1 MYLRTLIAALSLH
14 AIVVAQNPGDSVFTT
29 NQVMEIDL
37 QFSQVG
43 FWDSLVANYATETY
57 MMADVT
63 ITDIYGAHTY
73 DSIGVRLKGNSSYG
87 HPGNKKSFK
96 IDFNRYV
103 DGQEYDGLRKLN
115 FNNCFKDP
123 TFMRE
128 KIYYDICRD
137 ANINAP
143 RCNYANVYMNGTLW
157 GFYSVVEQIDDEW
170 LKTHFDENNEHLYK
184 AGDAFGGGPG
194 GAVTSADLLD
204 YGADTTE
211 YTDRYTMENNADEN
225 DWTDL
230 MQLTDFIN
238 NTSDAD
244 FAEGLDEHFDVPNLM
259 RCFVMY
265 NLFVNLDSYL
275 NSARNF
281 YLYNYDSTGVWEWIN
296 WDCNEA
302 FGLYPA
308 GPGVT
313 DATTLQ
319 TDFYVSDRPL
329 YERILTIADTRAT
342 YDYYYCELYNTYM
355 ISDYVDN
362 LIDELYTLIQSHVL
376 ADPNKMYTSAQFET
390 NIDEDIT
397 GGGGPGG
404 GTIYGLR
411 SFVESRISY
420 LDGLMDCSDINTINE
435 SSLAPTLSVYPN
447 PAHAFI
453 QLQLSG
459 NMDMSAISSISIS
472 DATGRLLM
480 QMLPQQT
487 IDISVLPAGVYVL
500 TVEGEY
506 ARESVQLIKL

>member
-1 MYLRTLIAALSLH
+1 MYLKTLCLAVSIH
-14 AIVVAQNPGDSVFTT
+14 AVAFAQNPGDSVFTT
-29 NQVMEIDL
+29 NQVMDIEL

-63 ITDIYGAHTY
+63 ITDMYGSHTY

-103 DGQEYDGLRKLN
+103 NGQEYDGLRKLN

-137 ANINAP
+137 ASINAP

-194 GAVTSADLLD
+194 AAVVSADLLY
-204 YGADTTE
+204 YGTDTTE

-230 MQLTDFIN
+230 MQLLDFIN
-238 NTSDAD
+238 NTTDAE
-244 FAEGLDEHFDVPNLM
+244 FADGLDEHFDVPNLM
-259 RCFVMY
+259 RCIAMY

-275 NSARNF
+275 NSARN
-281 YLYNYDSTGVWEWIN
+281 YYIYNYDSTGVWEWIN

-313 DATTLQ
+313 DATSLQ
-319 TDFYVSDRPL
+319 PDFYISDRPL
-329 YERILTIADTRAT
+329 VERILTIDATKST

-355 ISDYVDN
+355 LSDYVDN
-362 LIDELYTLIQSHVL
+362 AINDLYTLIQDDVY
-376 ADPNKMYTSAQFET
+376 ADPNKMYTSDQFDT
-390 NIDEDIT
+390 NIDADIT

-411 SFVESRISY
+411 SFLESRISN
-420 LDGLMDCSDINTINE
+420 LDALMDCSDINSIIQSDIT
-435 SSLAPTLSVYPN
+435 PTLAVYPN
-447 PAHAFI
+447 PAQSFI
-453 QLQLSG
+453 QLQLSE
-459 NMDMSAISSISIS
+459 NTTIS
-472 DATGRLLM
+472 DITAITITDITGRPLM
-480 QMLPQQT
+480 QLLPQQT

-500 TVEGEY
+500 TITMDN
-506 ARESVQLIKL
+506 AQESVRLIKI